1 MTFVT
6 PILRTLKLVIVFLS
20 HFLDLFPGGV
30 QNLRANRDT
39 SIPSVMLEWDKPSNC
54 ETDQDVTSYDI
65 RFRPSGSP
73 DEEGYCNMTVRAPA
87 TSIVLTRESGLT
99 PLVDYEFEIRAKTPG
114 YDGKWSS
121 KSKYIGMCINIRVIQ
136 AVSYTSKV

>member
-1 MTFVT
+1 MYDICLPNFKNTV
-6 PILRTLKLVIVFLS
+6 VIVFLS
-20 HFLDLFPGGV
+20 HFLDLFPGEV
-30 QNLRANRDT
+30 QNLQAKMDT
-39 SIPSVMLEWDKPSNC
+39 STPSLILEWDKPSNC

-73 DEEGYCNMTVRAPA
+73 DEESCCNMTVRAPA

-99 PLVDYEFEIRAKTPG
+99 PLVDYEFEVRAKNPG

-136 AVSYTSKV
+136 TVASKL

>member
-20 HFLDLFPGGV
+20 HFLDLFPGEV
-30 QNLRANRDT
+30 QNLRAKMDT
-39 SIPSVMLEWDKPSNC
+39 STPSLILEWNKPSNC
-54 ETDQDVTSYDI
+54 VTDQDVTSYDI

-73 DEEGYCNMTVRAPA
+73 DEEGYCNVTVRAPA

-99 PLVDYEFEIRAKTPG
+99 PLVEYQFEVRAKNPS
-114 YDGKWSS
+114 YDGNWSS
-121 KSKYIGMCINIRVIQ
+121 KSKYIGMCINIIVIQ